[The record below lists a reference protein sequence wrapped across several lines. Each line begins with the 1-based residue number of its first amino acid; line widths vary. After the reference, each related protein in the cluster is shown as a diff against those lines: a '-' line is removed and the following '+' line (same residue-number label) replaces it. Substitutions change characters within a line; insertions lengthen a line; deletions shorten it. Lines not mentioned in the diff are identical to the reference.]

1 MSESYE
7 SEKGKNSA
15 NFESDRVNIS
25 LVKYFWQANPF
36 TSSKTDTVPKFLRKI
51 DVLKNFS
58 ENELRILANSMH
70 FRKFSEKEVVF
81 RQNDV
86 GIGFYFIYS
95 GRVDVII
102 EGQKSEDQEAAENLG
117 TYLLSLNR
125 FAYFGELALLQEN
138 SLRNATV
145 IAKEPTELLRIF
157 KPDIEELIQT
167 NPNVVAKLL
176 QSISLIVSQRLTS
189 MTREIRELKYRISE
203 LEKINQ

>member
-1 MSESYE
+1 MNSYE
-7 SEKGKNSA
+7 KDIATDVSKREQ
-15 NFESDRVNIS
+15 DRVNIS
-25 LVKYFWQANPF
+25 LVKYFWQANHLS
-36 TSSKTDTVPKFLRKI
+36 SSKENSIPKFLKKI

-58 ENELRILANSMH
+58 DNELRILANSMH
-70 FRKFSEKEVVF
+70 FRRFSEKEVIF

-102 EGQKSEDQEAAENLG
+102 SGERQDDPDAEGKLG
-117 TYLLSLNR
+117 TYLLSLSR
-125 FAYFGELALLQEN
+125 SAYFGELALLQEN

-145 IAKEPTELLRIF
+145 IAREPTELLGIF
-157 KPDIEELIQT
+157 KPDIETLIQT
-167 NPNVVAKLL
+167 DPAVVAKLL

-203 LEKINQ
+203 LEKVEDK

>member
-1 MSESYE
+1 
-7 SEKGKNSA
+7 
-15 NFESDRVNIS
+15 
-25 LVKYFWQANPF
+25 
-36 TSSKTDTVPKFLRKI
+36 
-51 DVLKNFS
+51 
-58 ENELRILANSMH
+58 MH

-145 IAKEPTELLRIF
+145 IAREPTELLGIF

>member
-1 MSESYE
+1 MNSYE
-7 SEKGKNSA
+7 SDKQQNPNRFDEDKI
-15 NFESDRVNIS
+15 NIS

-36 TSSKTDTVPKFLRKI
+36 TSSKENTIPKFLKKI

-70 FRKFSEKEVVF
+70 FRRFSEKEVIF

-102 EGQKSEDQEAAENLG
+102 AGEGQEDGDNDQKLG
-117 TYLLSLNR
+117 TYLLSLGR
-125 FAYFGELALLQEN
+125 SAYFGELALLQEN

-145 IAKEPTELLRIF
+145 IAREPTELLGIF
-157 KPDIEELIQT
+157 KPDIENLIQT
-167 NPNVVAKLL
+167 NPAVVAKLL

-189 MTREIRELKYRISE
+189 MTREIRELKFRIAE
-203 LEKINQ
+203 LEKVDAE